1 MNHKLRTT
9 IEAITFCAFTCIIS
23 TVTMLGALG
32 VDPFEQTTPQV
43 QTVAKGE

>member
-32 VDPFEQTTPQV
+32 VDPFEQTAPQV
-43 QTVAKGE
+43 QQVAKQ